1 MVAGHG
7 SAVMRHGIRGF
18 TLVEILIVMVIVG
31 ILALAAIPLMINN
44 TQDARRAEAERLLGA
59 ARDFSRAQYAS
70 TSDVTEAA
78 TLIQAEIANGSFSGN
93 YFNVTTFN
101 NSSSVSGMD
110 ANLTTDSTPD
120 GQGAIDFA
128 WESGKSEINWS

>member
-1 MVAGHG
+1 
-7 SAVMRHGIRGF
+7 MRHGIRGF